1 MAGKFPDKYMSAQM
15 LGQAIGGVFPALV
28 DICIVS
34 IDVREEDVG
43 AVCFAIATAV
53 LIICLAALM
62 WALRT
67 PFFKHYYA
75 NEENVASS
83 PTSSTPSPSTLTI
96 LKLSWVYLLS
106 IFITFS
112 VTLTVFPS
120 VAVLI
125 KSETSNSGS
134 DWATKYFTAVSV
146 FLLFN
151 VGDLVGRGLASWIK
165 MPRRSTLGKATVL
178 IASLSR
184 ILFIPLFLYCNID
197 SDKPRTVIFKSDA
210 DFITFMALFA
220 VSNGYIGNI
229 CMLHGPKSTP
239 EKELQEGIALILIA
253 GLVVGTGV
261 GSFLSYPI
269 VAAL

>member
-1 MAGKFPDKYMSAQM
+1 M

-34 IDVREEDVG
+34 LDVKEEDVG

-53 LIICLAALM
+53 LVICLASLM

-67 PFFKHYYA
+67 PFFRHFY
-75 NEENVASS
+75 ENDDSES
-83 PTSSTPSPSTLTI
+83 SSTTSTSPKPSTLTI

-112 VTLTVFPS
+112 VTLTIFPS

-125 KSETSNSGS
+125 KSEASNSGS
-134 DWATKYFTAVSV
+134 DWATKYFTPVSV

-151 VGDLVGRGLASWIK
+151 VGDLFGRGLASWIK
-165 MPRRSTLGKATVL
+165 MPRRSTLGKAIVL

-184 ILFIPLFLYCNID
+184 ILFVPLFLYCNID
-197 SDKPRTVIFKSDA
+197 SDKHRTVVFKSDA

-220 VSNGYIGNI
+220 ISNGYIGNI
-229 CMLHGPKSTP
+229 CMLHGPKSSP
-239 EKELQEGIALILIA
+239 EKELQEAIALILIA

-261 GSFLSYPI
+261 GSFLSYPV